1 MKSIRLLLV
10 LAALCLAGA
19 LSATVVPDLDISVRL
34 SRDGSARIREI
45 WAVDVDEGTEWYLP
59 RKNLGDIEISDLRVR
74 NEEGVQY
81 VFEGRWDTD
90 RSIQAKAGRC
100 GFVYTG
106 DGVEICWGLGSH
118 GEHTYIVEYVMSNV
132 IKSLDDYDVLHM
144 QFVAPGL
151 NSPPRHVKVAI
162 RTDEELGVQLDTTA
176 TRIWGFG
183 YDGVCGFEDGAAVFE
198 STEPFR
204 YRSSVIALLRFDKGT
219 FESSSVQ
226 DRSFQDVLE
235 LAMDGA
241 DFGGDGGDS
250 GNDEDDVLGMLFGF
264 FTTCMLFFSFLA
276 RMFRNPNRVSTSDKK
291 RILGV
296 RPSQVDWNR
305 DIPFDGDLFA
315 SDVTL
320 SRLGE
325 DRKNNALAS
334 ALILRMVYE
343 GYLDVRKNDKEQV
356 ELSFSAKDPESL
368 EPVSLG
374 LYKMMKEAS
383 GSDLILQDKEFSKW
397 SSRNK
402 KRLIDWTSKINS
414 TGTKAL
420 KNEGWYANSRYT
432 SSGQLQARKL
442 MGLKK
447 FLSDF
452 TLTGERETIEVKL
465 WQEYLVF
472 GALFGIAGKVAKQL
486 KDIDPVLFE
495 RMVVYDYNTFDTI
508 LMMTNNMARAIT
520 NASYVR
526 PSSSSGGW
534 SSSSGG
540 SWGGFGGGSSF
551 GGGGG
556 FSGGGFGGGAR

>member
-1 MKSIRLLLV
+1 MKSIRLLLL
-10 LAALCLAGA
+10 LAALCMAGA

-34 SRDGSARIREI
+34 SRDGSARVREI

-90 RSIQAKAGRC
+90 RSIREKAGRC

-132 IKSLDDYDVLHM
+132 IKSLDDYDVLHL
-144 QFVAPGL
+144 QLVAPGL

-162 RTDEELGVQLDTTA
+162 RTDEALGVQLDTTA

-183 YDGVCGFEDGAAVFE
+183 YDGVCGFEDGTAVFE

-241 DFGGDGGDS
+241 DFGGDEGD
-250 GNDEDDVLGMLFGF
+250 DEDDILGMLFGF

-276 RMFRNPNRVSTSDKK
+276 RMFRNPNRVSASDKK

-296 RPSQVDWNR
+296 RPAQVDWNR
-305 DIPFDGDLFA
+305 DIPFGGDLFA

-343 GYLDVRKNDKEQV
+343 GYLDVRKDDKDQV
-356 ELSFSAKDPESL
+356 ELSFGPKDPGSL

-374 LYKMMKEAS
+374 LYKMMREAS

-402 KRLIDWTSKINS
+402 KRLIDWTSKIKS
-414 TGTKAL
+414 TGTKVL
-420 KNEGWYANSRYT
+420 KDEGWYASSRYT
-432 SSGQLQARKL
+432 SSGQEQARKL

-534 SSSSGG
+534 SSHSSG